1 MMGIENKIIEAPDDA
16 KLTRNQGLVFTA
28 LSNADGPLTAYAI
41 LDELR
46 SEGFKA
52 PLQVYRALEKLTE
65 IGLVHRLE
73 SLNAFVAC
81 RHPSCAHHETAAFA
95 ICEDCG
101 CVNEFAPEEAMRHL
115 RDWAKHQDFTLARTT
130 IELRGTC
137 GNCKAASG
145 QA

>member
-1 MMGIENKIIEAPDDA
+1 MGVENKISEAPNDA
-16 KLTRNQGLVFTA
+16 KLTRNQGLVFSA

-46 SEGFKA
+46 AEGFKA
-52 PLQVYRALEKLTE
+52 PLQVYRALEKLIE

-95 ICEDCG
+95 ICEACG
-101 CVNEFAPEEAMRHL
+101 HVSEFSPDEAMQRL
-115 RDWAKHQDFTLARTT
+115 RDWASSQDFTLARAT

-137 GNCKAASG
+137 GNCKTASG
-145 QA
+145 